1 MVSMVG
7 HWPIIFMTGQ
17 LSHQPCDGY
26 FGSLILMAGS
36 LTVAV
41 MIKMLVHGAH
51 VLCDRILVCN
61 NCGHCMETG
70 HWSVIIVDIV
80 WK

>member
-1 MVSMVG
+1 
-7 HWPIIFMTGQ
+7 
-17 LSHQPCDGY
+17 
-26 FGSLILMAGS
+26 MAGS

-61 NCGHCMETG
+61 NCGHCMEIG
-70 HWSVIIVDIV
+70 RWSVIIVDIV